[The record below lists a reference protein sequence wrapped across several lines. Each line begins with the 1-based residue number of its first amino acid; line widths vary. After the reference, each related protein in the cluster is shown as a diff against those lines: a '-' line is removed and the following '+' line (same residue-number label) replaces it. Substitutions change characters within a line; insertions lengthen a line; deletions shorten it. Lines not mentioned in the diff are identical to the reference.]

1 MLCNP
6 VSYYPNQIDEMIFF
20 QDNNLENIEAI
31 NYYNSLVAQG
41 NYDEA
46 NDYINQ
52 QSGIYGYFSD
62 FFNLIENRIY
72 SLQKY
77 LLKKP
82 PKEQPFMYYDEKL
95 HFRTEN
101 ISIFTDTDE
110 IEPLETIQ
118 LFSDSDV
125 PEPLEP
131 IQIFIN
137 DNEEEKEPVIG
148 EWEEEKEPDEAPE
161 NAIWI

>member
-77 LLKKP
+77 LLEKP
-82 PKEQPFMYYDEKL
+82 IHVL
-95 HFRTEN
+95 
-101 ISIFTDTDE
+101 
-110 IEPLETIQ
+110 
-118 LFSDSDV
+118 
-125 PEPLEP
+125 
-131 IQIFIN
+131 
-137 DNEEEKEPVIG
+137 
-148 EWEEEKEPDEAPE
+148 
-161 NAIWI
+161 